1 MKKIVL
7 LALSVVWTFVVHGQD
22 VDSVVYQSVFGDSVA
37 RWYEHQGNW
46 DYGGCADAYDIFTD
60 DTLSIDGISYKKLR
74 WVELQH
80 VLDVCHITDAKNSLN
95 LFRES
100 ETHDKLFFRQIDPQY
115 LDTTPELTIMDLSL
129 NVGDTMGRSG
139 GYPVVATIDSVFYR
153 SGRKILRTTY
163 ENAGGGTLFFI
174 EGVGPSFGMTYV
186 QNVPNPLFQIS
197 LVCYYRDTTFEYHD
211 NVIYPDWET
220 CVVSYEV
227 GIEDNQRG
235 VDVLVTASPNPT
247 AGIVNVETSM
257 EDVHRIK
264 VLSSDGRMLLEKTV
278 HGNHSVVDLTGFP
291 EGVYF
296 LCVEGESKYMIKKL
310 IKL

>member
-1 MKKIVL
+1 MKKTFL

-46 DYGGCADAYDIFTD
+46 DYGGCADAYEIFTN
-60 DTLSIDGISYKKLR
+60 DTLSIDGISYKILR
-74 WVELQH
+74 WVDLPYAY
-80 VLDVCHITDAKNSLN
+80 DVCHYHSYDNLLI

-129 NVGDTMGRSG
+129 NVGDTMGLSG

-153 SGRKILRTTY
+153 SGRKILRTMY
-163 ENAGGGTLFFI
+163 ENAGDTLFFI

-186 QNVPNPLFQIS
+186 QNVPNHLFQIS

-211 NVIYPDWET
+211 NVIYPDWGCE
-220 CVVSYEV
+220 VSYES
-227 GIEDNQRG
+227 GIDDDQRD
-235 VDVLVTASPNPT
+235 VDALVTASPNPT
-247 AGIVNVETSM
+247 TGIVNVETSM
-257 EDVHRIK
+257 EEVLRIK
-264 VLSSDGRMLLEKTV
+264 VVSSEGRILLKKTA
-278 HGNHSVVDLTGFP
+278 HEIRSVVDLTGFP
-291 EGVYF
+291 VGVYF
-296 LCVEGESKYMIKKL
+296 LCVEGESKCMIKKM
-310 IKL
+310 IKI

>member
-7 LALSVVWTFVVHGQD
+7 LALSVVWTFAVHGQN

-186 QNVPNPLFQIS
+186 QNVPNRLFHIS

-211 NVIYPDWET
+211 NVIYPDWGCEA
-220 CVVSYEV
+220 SYIV

-235 VDVLVTASPNPT
+235 VDILVTASPNPT
-247 AGIVNVETSM
+247 TGIVSLDFKENGKY
-257 EDVHRIK
+257 DVQVMTNQGNLIFK
-264 VLSSDGRMLLEKTV
+264 KIYFGDKAMLDMSRYLQ
-278 HGNHSVVDLTGFP
+278 
-291 EGVYF
+291 GVYYIF
-296 LCVEGESKYMIKKL
+296 VKDEKKIVIKKI
-310 IKL
+310 IKI